1 MCPKIQI
8 TAKGIRRALSR
19 YTPYQSLA
27 EYIWNGF
34 DAQASEIKISYVANE
49 IGNIESINISD
60 NGYGIIHGRLQEKFE
75 PVFESKKAGENKQ
88 KNQSAVHG
96 KNGTGRLTFFCFARN
111 AVWKTVYPE
120 NENCWTY
127 EIYSNAENIN
137 LYTGINALPRKTE
150 ELPGTTVTFSGI
162 HGITA
167 PQLEEKF
174 REFLLKEFSWFLA
187 LNEKRN
193 FYISIN
199 GVAIDHRE
207 NVADID
213 EFAVNHEKSGT
224 EFNIRYIRWKEK
236 HPNESSSYYYLNS
249 LNKECWKEN
258 SPIQNKGEKFYH
270 SIFIQSP
277 YFDSFAFQS
286 DELAQEPLLEGTRRD
301 SQFRHLRRKLANYL
315 RIKRRPF
322 LKDFAEKLIQEY
334 ELANIFSKDIQGE
347 EKSKL
352 SAAAKTLYEMQPR
365 LFSSLNTDQK
375 KMLMGMFGLII
386 KSNQIEKLPDFFNE
400 LIELNKEERQELEKI
415 FKA

>member
-34 DAQASEIKISYVANE
+34 DAQASEIKISYIANE
-49 IGNIESINISD
+49 IGNIESISIAD
-60 NGYGIIHGRLQEKFE
+60 NGYGIAHKRLQEKFE

-120 NENCWTY
+120 NESCWTY

-150 ELPGTTVTFSGI
+150 ELPGTVVTFSGI
-162 HGITA
+162 HGLTA
-167 PQLEEKF
+167 QQLEEKF
-174 REFLLKEFSWFLA
+174 REYLLKEFSWFLA

-193 FYISIN
+193 FSISIN
-199 GVAIDHRE
+199 GNEINHHE
-207 NVADID
+207 NIADTE
-213 EFAVNHEKSGT
+213 EFVIAHEKSAT
-224 EFNIRYIRWKEK
+224 SFNIRYVRWKEK
-236 HPNESSSYYYLNS
+236 HLNESPSYYYLDS
-249 LNKECWKEN
+249 LNKERWKE
-258 SPIQNKGEKFYH
+258 SSSIKNKGEKFYH

-286 DELAQEPLLEGTRRD
+286 DEAAQEPLLEGTRRD

-334 ELANIFSKDIQGE
+334 KQADIFPKDSSSS
-347 EKSKL
+347 EKTRL
-352 SAAAKTLYEMQPR
+352 SMAIKTLYEMQPR
-365 LFSSLNTDQK
+365 LFSSFNTDQK
-375 KMLMGMFGLII
+375 KMLIGMFNFILN
-386 KSNQIEKLPDFFNE
+386 SNQAEKLPGFFNE
-400 LIELNKEERQELEKI
+400 LIELNQEEQEELEKI